1 MRTYLFPAAGLYCAT
16 TLVRMGLTAVHS
28 AVVVDGSFSLCGQRS
43 PGPAGYATPL
53 SQHLPPL
60 GRWLQARGADFA
72 FHLRSAF
79 PDAGRVPGW
88 PDFWVSI
95 LRQMSLSAI
104 MTWLDHHAVSVP

>member
-1 MRTYLFPAAGLYCAT
+1 LWTGLSLYAVNGLPALLDTPPPC
-16 TLVRMGLTAVHS
+16 
-28 AVVVDGSFSLCGQRS
+28 RS
-43 PGPAGYATPL
+43 TCRRW
-53 SQHLPPL
+53 